1 MSLSPDERCPISRSS
16 RKQGD
21 SLMTNLQSL
30 AAPVARVLLAF
41 IFIMS
46 GLTKLGDISGTMAY
60 IDSGGL
66 PGILVWPT
74 ILLEV
79 VGGIMIV
86 LGYRAGLAALG
97 LAGFSVVSGIL
108 YHMIPAGGMTGM
120 DQQLQM
126 IMFPRSRSS
135 STDSQT

>member
-1 MSLSPDERCPISRSS
+1 
-16 RKQGD
+16 
-21 SLMTNLQSL
+21 MTQLQSL

-41 IFIMS
+41 IFILS

-60 IDSGGL
+60 IESGGL

-79 VGGIMIV
+79 VGGIMVV
-86 LGYRAGLAALG
+86 LGYKAGLAALG
-97 LAGFSVVSGIL
+97 LAGFSVLSGIL
-108 YHMIPAGGMTGM
+108 YHLIPAGGMTGM

-126 IMFPRSRSS
+126 IMAFKNFAMAGGLLLIFALGSGPYSLDNRRSAAFA
-135 STDSQT
+135 